1 MIDSPFY
8 TTFNCLVFCRAYFEE
23 KVEISMSQRRWKLYL
38 WFDSVLRNT
47 KNIGFKL
54 DSIHSIYSVVI
65 NDGDR
70 RKRMALSLQTQAGSS

>member
-1 MIDSPFY
+1 MV
-8 TTFNCLVFCRAYFEE
+8 LCRACFEE

-54 DSIHSIYSVVI
+54 DSIDSIYSVVI
-65 NDGDR
+65 NDGDK
-70 RKRMALSLQTQAGSS
+70 RKRMAYTLQTQAGSLILIVFYNI